1 MKSDDKKR
9 AQPFVKWAGG
19 KRQIQEE
26 ILSYFPKFTGRY
38 FEPFLGGGAMFFRL
52 QPENAILSDVNSGLV
67 NVYKQI
73 KTKHEAVV
81 ESCNEIEANYNAL
94 SFEAKSEYFYDA
106 RSEFNSESRDSVKA
120 ASLFLFLN
128 KAGFNG
134 IYRENRQGEFNV
146 PFGKRETIQ
155 ICDTANI
162 NAVSE
167 SLKTA
172 EILDLPIE
180 DIFRIPEHETED
192 NPFIP
197 KEGDFIYL
205 DPPYIPLTK
214 TAAFTSYTKENFG
227 HTAQKNLQER
237 LAELIK
243 IFTQRGVGFVLS
255 NSSHPDTLML
265 YQEGAGMDFKVLDVS
280 RNISATSAGRK
291 PVQEHLFWNSVVRQ
305 AEKHGS

>member
-1 MKSDDKKR
+1 VKSDYKNR

-26 ILSYFPKFTGRY
+26 ILSYFPRFTGRY

-52 QPENAILSDVNSGLV
+52 QPENAILSDVNAALV
-67 NVYKQI
+67 NVFKQM
-73 KTKHEAVV
+73 KTNHEAVV
-81 ESCNEIEANYNAL
+81 ESCNEIEANYNSL
-94 SFEAKSEYFYDA
+94 SLEAKSEYFYDA
-106 RSEFNSESRDSVKA
+106 RIEFNSESRGSVKA

-146 PFGKRETIQ
+146 PFGKREKIQ
-155 ICDTANI
+155 ICDIANI
-162 NAVSE
+162 KAVSE
-167 SLKTA
+167 ALKTA

-180 DIFRIPEHETED
+180 DIFKIPEHEKED

-227 HTAQKNLQER
+227 HTAQKDLQER

-243 IFTQRGVGFVLS
+243 TFTQRGVGFVLS
-255 NSSHPDTLML
+255 NSSHPETLKL